1 MSKKIDYRIV
11 LVMIVAVI
19 CLQYI
24 YFLPEDPVV
33 DVVSVKI
40 DEKTGG
46 ESKVIDSI
54 KTVYVEVP
62 GKTTVKKELVVDSLY
77 KAKYEKAIKENDS
90 LTAKNLFLESIALDT
105 YEGTLIDNK
114 DIKIDGKFITRGKL
128 LEYDLDYTIK
138 EDSITYT
145 PQVVTRYPKFTL
157 IGGVDLHL
165 PTQPKGTS
173 PMVSAHVGVRNKKGN
188 EFSVGVDSQG
198 RFLVG
203 YEFVIFKSKR

>member
-11 LVMIVAVI
+11 LVMIAVVI

-24 YFLPEDPVV
+24 YFLPDNPVV
-33 DVVSVKI
+33 DTVSVKI
-40 DEKTGG
+40 DEKTGSD
-46 ESKVIDSI
+46 SKVIDSI
-54 KTVYVEVP
+54 KTVYVEIP

-77 KAKYEKAIKENDS
+77 KEKYEKAIKKNDS

-114 DIKIDGKFITRGKL
+114 DIKIDGKFTTRGKL
-128 LEYDLDYTIK
+128 LEYNIDYKIK
-138 EDSITYT
+138 EDSITYI
-145 PQVVTRYPKFTL
+145 PQIVTKHPKFVL
-157 IGGVDLHL
+157 VGGIDLHL
-165 PTQPKGTS
+165 PTQPQGTS
-173 PMVSAHVGVRNKKGN
+173 PIVSAHVGVRNKKGN
-188 EFSVGVDSQG
+188 EFSVGFDTRG

>member
-165 PTQPKGTS
+165 PTQPQGTS